1 VGHTY
6 SNLLVHV
13 IFSTKRRA
21 AVIRPEIRPRLHEY
35 LVGIAR
41 HEFGRAIEIGGT
53 DDHLHGLIA
62 LRTDV
67 PVADAMRKWKSL
79 SSGWLHRTF
88 PQYGEFGWQDGYAA
102 FSVSE
107 SAVNAVRA
115 YIVRQE
121 EHHRRM
127 SFDQELRAFLDR
139 HGVEYDPSHLLD

>member
-13 IFSTKRRA
+13 VFSTKRRA
-21 AVIRPEIRPRLHEY
+21 AVIRPEIRSRLHEN
-35 LVGIAR
+35 LVGVAR

-53 DDHLHGLIA
+53 DDHLHGLVA

-67 PVADAMRKWKSL
+67 SMAEAMRKWKSL
-79 SSGWLHRTF
+79 SSGWVHRTS
-88 PQYGEFGWQDGYAA
+88 PRYAKFGWQDGYAA

-127 SFDQELRAFLDR
+127 SFSQELRVFLDR
-139 HGVEYDPSHLLD
+139 HGIEYDPGHLLD